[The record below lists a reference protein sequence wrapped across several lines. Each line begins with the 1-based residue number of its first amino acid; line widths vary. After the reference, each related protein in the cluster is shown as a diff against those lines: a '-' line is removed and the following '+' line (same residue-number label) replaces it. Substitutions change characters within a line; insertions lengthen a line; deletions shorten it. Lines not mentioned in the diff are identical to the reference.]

1 MLVAGFG
8 VPIVVTW
15 LGRLLYIGRLF
26 AKLRPFVTWP
36 SSVTTYHV
44 RSLPYLIGKAPT
56 IGQSLYVAG
65 FLLLNIFFTAISY
78 ESRQPNAWN
87 PTVHKEIMSYVLGR
101 TGVYAYIFLP
111 LLFLFAGRNN
121 VLLWLTDWSHSTYL
135 VLHRWIARIFTVQ
148 VLLHSIILLA
158 KYLQTGMY
166 AMESVKSYWICG
178 IVATL
183 CVVILCFGSGLYVRN
198 NHYEVFL
205 ITHIVLSVIT
215 VVGCWYHAYDLYA
228 LLGGYCYWIYA
239 VSAVWAFDRVAR
251 ALRIWIVGLRRSTI
265 TELDSEAGY
274 VRIDV
279 PDIRWSLTP
288 GRHAYLYF
296 PILSKWTPW
305 ESHPF
310 SIMPTVLL
318 SPSSYKNKSG
328 AAQTSRSLGRSD
340 SSEHSDADVE
350 KSSAVVQSHSST
362 QNERQPVGLT
372 FFIKKGTGFTKRL
385 QAHQKLLTLIEGP
398 YPNNSSGEVLL
409 CDRLLLIAGGI
420 GITAI
425 VPFIA
430 SH

>member
-1 MLVAGFG
+1 M
-8 VPIVVTW
+8 PC
-15 LGRLLYIGRLF
+15 
-26 AKLRPFVTWP
+26 
-36 SSVTTYHV
+36 
-44 RSLPYLIGKAPT
+44 
-56 IGQSLYVAG
+56 
-65 FLLLNIFFTAISY
+65 
-78 ESRQPNAWN
+78 
-87 PTVHKEIMSYVLGR
+87 
-101 TGVYAYIFLP
+101 
-111 LLFLFAGRNN
+111 
-121 VLLWLTDWSHSTYL
+121 
-135 VLHRWIARIFTVQ
+135 
-148 VLLHSIILLA
+148 
-158 KYLQTGMY
+158 
-166 AMESVKSYWICG
+166 SVKSYWIWG

-251 ALRIWIVGLRRSTI
+251 TLRIWIVGSRRSTI
-265 TELDSEAGY
+265 TELNSEAGY

-279 PDIRWSLTP
+279 PDIRWSLAP

-296 PILSKWTPW
+296 PSLSKWTPW

-318 SPSSYKNKSG
+318 NPSSYGNKSG
-328 AAQTSRSLGRSD
+328 IAQTSKSFGRSD
-340 SSEHSDADVE
+340 SSEHSDEDVE
-350 KSSAVVQSHSST
+350 KSSAVVRSRSSA

-372 FFIKKGTGFTKRL
+372 FFIKKGTGFTKLL

-398 YPNNSSGEVLL
+398 YPNNSSGEVLR

-430 SH
+430 SHWNVKLSWSIRESAQCLVKGLDGALSTPEDKEVRVGERLDFSALLAQEAAAGWKKVGVVISGPPSFCDAAKVAVITQARSSDKVEFQLEVEVYSW